1 MDITKRQ
8 FAINSAW
15 KILES
20 FSGKGLSMIV
30 SIVLARLLSP
40 SDYGLLALT
49 MIFTN
54 FSDMLIDGGFSTA
67 LIRKESVDDYD
78 YSAVFSISSTMSVIL
93 YVILFFFAPKVA
105 EYYSSPQLTSVL
117 RVMGLVFFIQAFTA
131 VRNGIINRNMQFKL
145 LCYCNIAAAITSGI
159 AGIFFAYIGFGVWAL
174 VIHRLTQYLVLTAL
188 LFMNVKWKIK
198 WRFNWV
204 RIKNILSFSLSL
216 LGSSVVGYIGGSIT
230 GIIIGKKYS
239 IVDLGYYDKGEQL
252 PRQFSLYTFGAM
264 SSVLLPTISSYQ
276 NDLEKMKNII
286 RHVARM
292 TAFLIIPMMFGL
304 VLTSREFICVLFT
317 KKWLYSLHCMQVFS
331 LSYIISVFGLIDTQI
346 ILALGYSNLR
356 LKLEIIKIIITLPIL
371 LIFVSCFNLSLT
383 FFAIFGAIIGFLMFI
398 IAHTYVR
405 KLIGYKFLEIFQDIS
420 KPLAAS
426 TVMAVILLIFQSF
439 ISINSML
446 ISLIVKIFIGVVSYF
461 MMVKVM
467 KIQELEDF
475 ALFKRR
481 K

>member
-216 LGSSVVGYIGGSIT
+216 LGSSVVGYIGGSI
-230 GIIIGKKYS
+230 
-239 IVDLGYYDKGEQL
+239 
-252 PRQFSLYTFGAM
+252 
-264 SSVLLPTISSYQ
+264 
-276 NDLEKMKNII
+276 N
-286 RHVARM
+286 
-292 TAFLIIPMMFGL
+292 
-304 VLTSREFICVLFT
+304 
-317 KKWLYSLHCMQVFS
+317 
-331 LSYIISVFGLIDTQI
+331 
-346 ILALGYSNLR
+346 
-356 LKLEIIKIIITLPIL
+356 
-371 LIFVSCFNLSLT
+371 
-383 FFAIFGAIIGFLMFI
+383 
-398 IAHTYVR
+398 
-405 KLIGYKFLEIFQDIS
+405 
-420 KPLAAS
+420 
-426 TVMAVILLIFQSF
+426 
-439 ISINSML
+439 
-446 ISLIVKIFIGVVSYF
+446 
-461 MMVKVM
+461 
-467 KIQELEDF
+467 
-475 ALFKRR
+475 
-481 K
+481 